1 MVNFGI
7 DLLIILGTCLVG
19 LAGALV
25 AYRVG
30 APVWPREFQI
40 PSIKKAPE
48 LTKKLGFELSSGE
61 IGEVANLLLI
71 AGICAL
77 LLIVTPDAN
86 LTDLWRAYWPYYL
99 FALGFCVVVVFL
111 YTHYAVGKVKRDGFT
126 QKRRVQKTHDNI
138 RLLARGY
145 LPYVAYGTAV
155 STIIVGYIAA
165 LTINQ
170 FLLDHAQFQAINAV
184 IEARIARNDMLLQ
197 PSADVLLARFEI
209 IFGDFQVAEG
219 YIRDQVN
226 SLIMVLLCVMLAYA
240 GIYRSDLRYV
250 YAKSAL
256 DILQYIV
263 FGLVALCIVVGC
275 TVFFTTHLTF
285 VDGVLDHLRQYRSV
299 MDQSTWDMVQR
310 YHALIAELSRQRGV
324 FGFLLGLTT
333 DRGGLVLVIPALQLL
348 IGQAKERETKNA

>member
-19 LAGALV
+19 LVGAFV
-25 AYRVG
+25 AYRIG
-30 APVWPREFQI
+30 APVWPLEFQI
-40 PSIKKAPE
+40 PSIKKTPE
-48 LTKKLGFELSSGE
+48 ATKKLGFELSSGE
-61 IGEVANLLLI
+61 IGEAANLLLI

-86 LTDLWRAYWPYYL
+86 LTDLWIAHWLLYL
-99 FALGFCVVVVFL
+99 FALAFCVLVVFL
-111 YTHYAVGKVKRDGFT
+111 YTRYAVAKVKREGFN
-126 QKRRVQKTHDNI
+126 QKPLLQNTDDNI
-138 RLLARGY
+138 KLLARGY

-155 STIIVGYIAA
+155 STIIIGYIAA
-165 LTINQ
+165 LTITQ
-170 FLLDHAQFQAINAV
+170 FMLDHAQFQAINAV
-184 IEARIARNDMLLQ
+184 IEARIARNNILLQ
-197 PSADVLLARFEI
+197 PEADVLLARFEI

-240 GIYRSDLRYV
+240 GIYRSELRHV

-263 FGLVALCIVVGC
+263 FGLVALCVVVGC

-299 MDQSTWDMVQR
+299 MDQSSWDMVQR
-310 YHALIAELSRQRGV
+310 YHALISELSRQRGV

-333 DRGGLVLVIPALQLL
+333 DRGGLVLVIPVLQLL
-348 IGQAKERETKNA
+348 IGRAKERETRNA